1 MGRAGGNWTAADDQ
15 VLARIARTSMDRFTA
30 FLATASAS
38 TASAA
43 PPARTPSALA
53 NLGWPDDWTPE
64 ASGIF
69 RIFKR
74 EPSRTAE
81 VTADAAEALPPE
93 HVPLPRGR
101 PAPGDVGS
109 APAFAFA
116 PEDR

>member
-1 MGRAGGNWTAADDQ
+1 
-15 VLARIARTSMDRFTA
+15 MDRFTA
-30 FLATASAS
+30 FLSTASAS
-38 TASAA
+38 TAAAA
-43 PPARTPSALA
+43 PPTSRTPSALA
-53 NLGWPDDWTPE
+53 DLGWPDDWTPE

-93 HVPLPRGR
+93 DVPLPRGR
-101 PAPGDVGS
+101 PVPGDVS